1 MNKNPYRQLLAEDTR
16 EVIANMSEQVE
27 LLRREM
33 VEVDSAL
40 ASLGM
45 EEKRSNDHRKEIES
59 QVLWSSSPSRLSS
72 LSLSPSR
79 SITLAMKLTP
89 SDTRRP
95 AS

>member
-1 MNKNPYRQLLAEDTR
+1 VAVDGNVILYRNGNKSSEMNKNPYRQLLAEDTR

-59 QVLWSSSPSRLSS
+59 QVIWPLISLPSLIP
-72 LSLSPSR
+72 LPVP
-79 SITLAMKLTP
+79 I
-89 SDTRRP
+89 
-95 AS
+95 